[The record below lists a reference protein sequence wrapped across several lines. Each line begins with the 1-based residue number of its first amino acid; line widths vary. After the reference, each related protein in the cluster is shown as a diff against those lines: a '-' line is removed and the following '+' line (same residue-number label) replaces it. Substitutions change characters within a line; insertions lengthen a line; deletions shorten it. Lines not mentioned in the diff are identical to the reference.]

1 MRISV
6 WFDGDETLWDRRG
19 YQLTGLLEPEA
30 RGEGSGGDAQ
40 PELYPDVLPTMV
52 GLMEHGTINLIE
64 YAAMPQGYDSL
75 LPPFTAGVPGPDA
88 PTDVA
93 PELHDTESHLNWIE
107 TLDRIQGVV
116 EAAGGVDDV
125 VLISENLGAF
135 ELAAERGWTTVWLNR
150 DRVAKLSDVMPTA
163 EIHSLLDLP
172 EALEAVD
179 EARAVAGHDPEPTT
193 PA

>member
-1 MRISV
+1 M
-6 WFDGDETLWDRRG
+6 
-19 YQLTGLLEPEA
+19 LTGLLEQGA
-30 RGEGSGGDAQ
+30 RAGGRSDERE
-40 PELYPDVLPTMV
+40 PELFADVLPTMV
-52 GLMEHGTINLIE
+52 GLSETGTVNLID
-64 YAAMPQGYDSL
+64 YAPMPEGHECL
-75 LPPFTAGVPGPDA
+75 LPPFKARVDGPHA
-88 PTDVA
+88 PSNAA
-93 PELHDTESHLNWIE
+93 PELHTTENHLNWIE